1 MNDHSYFH
9 IFLGDHVI
17 SLPINQFEMIW
28 KDDIRVLSMNLDVCM
43 QVFLGGDIEV
53 KRDKP
58 KYKQIID
65 AAVIVIAENGYHQAQ
80 VSKIAKQAG
89 VADGTIYLY
98 FKNKEDILISVFNEK
113 MAVFVESL
121 QDIIENGST
130 SKDKLS
136 RMIENHFNVLATDR
150 YLATVTQLE
159 LRQSNKDLRLKINA
173 VLREYLQLLDQIL
186 IEGMLSGEFSQ
197 TMDVRLARQ
206 MVFGTIDETITSWV
220 MNDYRYDLIEQV
232 PKVQALILNGI
243 KA

>member
-1 MNDHSYFH
+1 M
-9 IFLGDHVI
+9 
-17 SLPINQFEMIW
+17 
-28 KDDIRVLSMNLDVCM
+28 
-43 QVFLGGDIEV
+43 

-121 QDIIENGST
+121 QDIIENGS
-130 SKDKLS
+130 SSQDKLS
-136 RMIENHFNVLATDR
+136 RMIKNHFNVLVTDR
-150 YLATVTQLE
+150 NLATVTQLE
-159 LRQSNKDLRLKINA
+159 LRQSNKALRLKINA
-173 VLREYLQLLDQIL
+173 VLKEYLKLLDQIL
-186 IEGMLSGEFSQ
+186 IEGMLSGEFNQ

-206 MVFGTIDETITSWV
+206 MVFGTIDEMITSWV
-220 MNDYRYDLIEQV
+220 MNDYRYDLLEQV
-232 PKVQALILNGI
+232 PKVQELILNGI

>member
-1 MNDHSYFH
+1 M
-9 IFLGDHVI
+9 
-17 SLPINQFEMIW
+17 
-28 KDDIRVLSMNLDVCM
+28 
-43 QVFLGGDIEV
+43 

-121 QDIIENGST
+121 QDIIENGNT

-159 LRQSNKDLRLKINA
+159 LRQSNKDLRLKINS
-173 VLREYLQLLDQIL
+173 VLREYLHLLDQIL
-186 IEGMLSGEFSQ
+186 IEGMLSGEFNQ

-220 MNDYRYDLIEQV
+220 MNDYRYDLMEQV
-232 PKVQALILNGI
+232 PKVQALLLNAI
-243 KA
+243 KG